1 MEPTKTSVFSVVC
14 WNWAFFAKP
23 YHVQTDGGQYWR
35 ELSYWIFFIGSGR
48 HAAFRKYVNG
58 DNRLTQLFFTRMGNL
73 VKMGKSAGG
82 GWLPFWKVLAGKVLT
97 TVHLAMFVNV
107 CILSTGRTRLE
118 PLAIVILSVIMAL
131 ASVQMIREATEKI
144 IQYTK
149 SDIVNLQFGLV
160 PICIC
165 IGTVGRCLCRFVV
178 KPYISKDIFTFS
190 SG

>member
-1 MEPTKTSVFSVVC
+1 MATKAHIYYCWSIDTTQTLTLNALEAIIQTVIPKETIQNPKTKSSMEPTKTSVFSVVC

-82 GWLPFWKVLAGKVLT
+82 GWLPFWKVLAGKVLNIRWPVKM
-97 TVHLAMFVNV
+97 TV
-107 CILSTGRTRLE
+107 
-118 PLAIVILSVIMAL
+118 
-131 ASVQMIREATEKI
+131 
-144 IQYTK
+144 
-149 SDIVNLQFGLV
+149 GLV
-160 PICIC
+160 Y
-165 IGTVGRCLCRFVV
+165 T
-178 KPYISKDIFTFS
+178 
-190 SG
+190 